1 MREALE
7 QKAKEKTMEPPPS
20 IMAIPKYSELKA
32 ETSHMFRGEKNVI
45 KNGYNLSKEEE
56 V

>member
-7 QKAKEKTMEPPPS
+7 QKTKEKTMEPPPS

-32 ETSHMFRGEKNVI
+32 ETAHTFRGEKNVI
-45 KNGYNLSKEEE
+45 KNVVNPSAEGEI
-56 V
+56 